1 MVGLNTEDP
10 RGSNPLAHWMAHKK
24 MLDYI
29 PGGAFFPTDYKHCF
43 CDNELKDIAEEMG
56 RWVFAENAKIKHNHP
71 VNESAEWDEYY
82 EKAYADGAWD
92 HDQKTYYRRKIA
104 RNKEDHG
111 MRLGIG
117 FPLTDSMMHTN
128 FVYSFLAM
136 KKPDHELL
144 VPEYRGHHDTVR
156 NDIVRQALDKGITHL
171 WMTDTDQIYYDDD
184 TLGKM
189 LSHNAPIVSVPVMR
203 RYPPYDPLLWRKN
216 GKDINKEVS
225 IEELKGAFKEGKTVE
240 VNATGAGSILFDM
253 NVFVEI
259 DPPWFKLPE
268 YGKAGPGED
277 LYFWDKAYRAGYT
290 ILTDCSVNVEHIT
303 MEGAGWKT
311 HLLFRK
317 LHHMEEVENGE

>member
-1 MVGLNTEDP
+1 MQAVLDDESVGCPKMVERMTKKAPYDLVMFLGDDTEPQSGFLDAAVKAMESLPDGWGVVGLNTEDP

-184 TLGKM
+184 TLNKM

-216 GKDINKEVS
+216 GKD
-225 IEELKGAFKEGKTVE
+225 T
-240 VNATGAGSILFDM
+240 
-253 NVFVEI
+253 
-259 DPPWFKLPE
+259 
-268 YGKAGPGED
+268 
-277 LYFWDKAYRAGYT
+277 
-290 ILTDCSVNVEHIT
+290 
-303 MEGAGWKT
+303 
-311 HLLFRK
+311 
-317 LHHMEEVENGE
+317 